1 MATKIKPART
11 EKEWWAILK
20 SKDKT
25 FIRSM
30 ADWKKAIADPKK
42 NPLKGCDEK
51 TIVNFTKSLKFEKG
65 GLGHAEYGEIATRLS
80 FAQFKALWERFGLGL
95 ELFADH
101 EGYSCNGNGDCIKN
115 TNHICT
121 SNC

>member
-1 MATKIKPART
+1 MVQKLKPART

-30 ADWKKAIADPKK
+30 ADWKKAINDPKT
-42 NPLKGCDEK
+42 NPLKGCDPE
-51 TIVNFTKSLKFEKG
+51 TIKRFTKSLKFEKG
-65 GLGHAEYGEIATRLS
+65 GLGHAEYGEIEKKIS
-80 FAQFKALWERFGLGL
+80 FSQFRKLWERFGLGL

-101 EGYSCNGNGDCIKN
+101 EGYSCVGRGDCMQN
-115 TNHICT
+115 QTHICT

>member
-42 NPLKGCDEK
+42 
-51 TIVNFTKSLKFEKG
+51 I
-65 GLGHAEYGEIATRLS
+65 R
-80 FAQFKALWERFGLGL
+80 
-95 ELFADH
+95 
-101 EGYSCNGNGDCIKN
+101 
-115 TNHICT
+115 
-121 SNC
+121 